1 MKRKVIQIADSTQLI
16 SLPRKW
22 AQKFNIKKGDELEVE
37 EHDNKI
43 VVLTSNETHLETA
56 DLNIDDLEPL
66 TARVIHALYKRGLD
80 EIKIYTKNQ
89 QQLEIVQK
97 ALGKETVGFEIV
109 EQGTN
114 FCLIKNVSGNI
125 EEFDQLLKRTFLML
139 ITMAEEGLKA
149 IKAKNYEYLKNVALL
164 EESNNRFTTSCRRYL
179 NKKGHN
185 DYKVGPV
192 YFIVESL
199 ENTADQFK
207 YMFTN
212 LSKTNPKL
220 KINDNVL
227 KLYQEV
233 NNSIS
238 SLFKAF
244 YKYDKKELVDIGST
258 RLNLVEKFH
267 GYLKKTKSY
276 EELIIIHHLVN
287 IQQMVFN
294 MIGPLIAM
302 KKQFG

>member
-1 MKRKVIQIADSTQLI
+1 MKRKVIQIAESTQLI

-22 AQKFNIKKGDELEVE
+22 AQQFNVKKGDELDVE
-37 EHDNKI
+37 EQDNRVI
-43 VVLTSNETHLETA
+43 ISTSNETHLETA
-56 DLNIDDLEPL
+56 ELNIDDLEPL

-89 QQLEIVQK
+89 QQLEIVQQ

-139 ITMAEEGLKA
+139 ITIAEEGLKA
-149 IKAKNYEYLKNVALL
+149 IKDRNYDYLRNIALL

-179 NKKGHN
+179 NKKGHSE
-185 DYKVGPV
+185 YKVGPV

-199 ENTADQFK
+199 ENTADQLK
-207 YMFTN
+207 YMYTN
-212 LSKTNPKL
+212 LSKTNPKI
-220 KINDNVL
+220 KISDNII
-227 KLYQEV
+227 KLFQEV
-233 NNSIS
+233 NNSLN

-244 YKYDKKELVDIGST
+244 YKYDKKELVNIGSI

-267 GYLKKTKSY
+267 NYLKKTKTY

-287 IQQMVFN
+287 IQQMIFN